1 MPPAPLETAPPD
13 PVATPMADKVPDTA
27 AAVTAGSGSTF
38 YWPMRLLPAS
48 KRAAMFAIY
57 AFCRRIDDIADEPG
71 EPAAKRAALDA
82 WRRDIRDLYSGGAPG
97 DPLTAAL
104 KGAMDRYG
112 LPRAE
117 LEALIDGM
125 AMDVA
130 AEAEGCRDGGGRGG
144 MRAPDLDT
152 LRLYCRRVAGAVGM
166 LAIRVFD
173 RADPATERF
182 ALALGEALQLTNI
195 LRDLAEDA
203 GMGRLY
209 LPRELLQAAGITADS
224 AAARPDEVLAHPA
237 LPRACEALAEL
248 AEARFAEAR
257 AALDGHARGSLW
269 AATAM
274 MVLYH
279 RLLRRLRAAGWRD
292 LTVRSR
298 VGRRESAWVAIRCML
313 GLPPAV

>member
-1 MPPAPLETAPPD
+1 MTPPPLETAPLEPVSTTSPD
-13 PVATPMADKVPDTA
+13 KTAPDRTAPDTA
-27 AAVTAGSGSTF
+27 TSVTAKSGSTF

-71 EPAAKRAALDA
+71 EPADKRAALDV
-82 WRRDIRDLYSGGAPG
+82 WRRDIRDLYVGGAPG
-97 DPLTAAL
+97 GPLTAAL
-104 KGAMDRYG
+104 KGAIERYG

-117 LEALIDGM
+117 FEALIDGM

-130 AEAEGCRDGGGRGG
+130 GEEAGG
-144 MRAPDLDT
+144 MQAPDLDT

-203 GMGRLY
+203 ELRRLY
-209 LPRELLQAAGITADS
+209 LPRELLRAAGIDATD
-224 AAARPDEVLAHPA
+224 PDEVLANPA
-237 LPRACEALAEL
+237 LPKACEALADL

-257 AALDGHARGSLW
+257 SAIAGQARGSLW

-279 RLLRRLRAAGWRD
+279 RLLKRLHAAGWRD
-292 LTVRSR
+292 LKARVR
-298 VGRRESAWVAIRCML
+298 VGRRESAWVAVRCML
-313 GLPPAV
+313 GIPPAG

>member
-1 MPPAPLETAPPD
+1 MTPPPLETAPLEPVSTTSPNKRAPD
-13 PVATPMADKVPDTA
+13 SKASDTA
-27 AAVTAGSGSTF
+27 TAVTAKSGSTF

-71 EPAAKRAALDA
+71 EPADKRAALDV
-82 WRRDIRDLYSGGAPG
+82 WRRDIRDLYVGGAPG
-97 DPLTAAL
+97 GPLTAAL
-104 KGAMDRYG
+104 KGAIERYG

-117 LEALIDGM
+117 FEALIDGM

-130 AEAEGCRDGGGRGG
+130 GEEAGG

-173 RADPATERF
+173 RANPATERF

-203 GMGRLY
+203 ELGRLY
-209 LPRELLQAAGITADS
+209 LPRELLRGAGIDGTD
-224 AAARPDEVLAHPA
+224 PDEVLAHPA
-237 LPRACEALAEL
+237 LPKACEALAGL
-248 AEARFAEAR
+248 AEARFTEAR
-257 AALDGHARGSLW
+257 SAIAGQARGSLW

-279 RLLRRLRAAGWRD
+279 RLLKSLRAAGWRD
-292 LTVRSR
+292 LKARVR
-298 VGRRESAWVAIRCML
+298 VGRREAAWVAVRCML
-313 GLPPAV
+313 GIPPAG

>member
-1 MPPAPLETAPPD
+1 MTPPPLETAPLEPVSTTSLDKRTPD
-13 PVATPMADKVPDTA
+13 KKAPDTA
-27 AAVTAGSGSTF
+27 TAVTTKSGSTF

-71 EPAAKRAALDA
+71 EPAAKWAALDV
-82 WRRDIRDLYSGGAPG
+82 WRRDIRDLYIGGAPNG
-97 DPLTAAL
+97 PLTAAL
-104 KGAMDRYG
+104 KGAIERYG
-112 LPRAE
+112 LPRVE

-125 AMDVA
+125 AMDV
-130 AEAEGCRDGGGRGG
+130 EGEEPGSGG

-203 GMGRLY
+203 ELGRMY
-209 LPRELLQAAGITADS
+209 LPRELLLAAGIDGND
-224 AAARPDEVLAHPA
+224 PDEVLAHPA
-237 LPRACEALAEL
+237 LPQACAALADL
-248 AEARFAEAR
+248 AEARYAEAR
-257 AALDGHARGSLW
+257 SAIAGQARGSLW

-279 RLLRRLRAAGWRD
+279 RLLKRLRAAGWRD
-292 LTVRSR
+292 LKARVR
-298 VGRRESAWVAIRCML
+298 VGRRESAWVAVRCML
-313 GLPPAV
+313 GIPPAS

>member
-1 MPPAPLETAPPD
+1 MTPPPLETAPLEPVSTTSPD
-13 PVATPMADKVPDTA
+13 KNAPSRTPPDTA
-27 AAVTAGSGSTF
+27 TSVTAKSGSTF

-71 EPAAKRAALDA
+71 EPADKRAALDV
-82 WRRDIRDLYSGGAPG
+82 WRRDIRDLYVGGAPG
-97 DPLTAAL
+97 SPLTAAL
-104 KGAMDRYG
+104 KGAIERYG

-117 LEALIDGM
+117 FEALIDGM

-130 AEAEGCRDGGGRGG
+130 GEEAGG
-144 MRAPDLDT
+144 MQAPDLDT

-203 GMGRLY
+203 ELRRLY
-209 LPRELLQAAGITADS
+209 LPRELLRAAGIQSED
-224 AAARPDEVLAHPA
+224 PDEVLAHPA
-237 LPRACEALAEL
+237 LPKACEALANL

-257 AALDGHARGSLW
+257 SAIAGQARGSLW

-279 RLLRRLRAAGWRD
+279 RLLKRLRAAGWRD
-292 LTVRSR
+292 LKARVR
-298 VGRRESAWVAIRCML
+298 VGRRESAWVAVRCML
-313 GLPPAV
+313 GIPPTG

>member
-1 MPPAPLETAPPD
+1 MTPPPLETAPLEPVSTTSPD
-13 PVATPMADKVPDTA
+13 RNAPDRKVSDTA
-27 AAVTAGSGSTF
+27 TSVTAKSGSTF

-71 EPAAKRAALDA
+71 EPADKRAALDS
-82 WRRDIRDLYSGGAPG
+82 WRRDIRDLYVGGVPG
-97 DPLTAAL
+97 SPLTAAL
-104 KGAMDRYG
+104 KGAIERYG

-130 AEAEGCRDGGGRGG
+130 GEEAGGFQ
-144 MRAPDLDT
+144 APDLDT

-173 RADPATERF
+173 RADPDTEQF

-203 GMGRLY
+203 ELHRLY
-209 LPRELLQAAGITADS
+209 LPRELLRAAGIDATD
-224 AAARPDEVLAHPA
+224 PETVLAHPA
-237 LPRACEALAEL
+237 LPKACEALADL

-257 AALDGHARGSLW
+257 SAIAGHARGSLW

-279 RLLRRLRAAGWRD
+279 RLLKRLRAAGWRD
-292 LTVRSR
+292 LKARVR
-298 VGRRESAWVAIRCML
+298 VGRRESAWVAVRCML
-313 GLPPAV
+313 GIPPAG

>member
-1 MPPAPLETAPPD
+1 MTPPPLETAPLEPVSTTLPD
-13 PVATPMADKVPDTA
+13 KKTPDTA
-27 AAVTAGSGSTF
+27 SAVTAKSGSTF

-71 EPAAKRAALDA
+71 EPAAKRAALDV
-82 WRRDIRDLYSGGAPG
+82 WRRDIRDLYVGGAPNG
-97 DPLTAAL
+97 PLTAAL
-104 KGAMDRYG
+104 KGAIERYG

-117 LEALIDGM
+117 FEALIDGM

-130 AEAEGCRDGGGRGG
+130 GEASGG

-173 RADPATERF
+173 RADPSTERF

-195 LRDLAEDA
+195 LRDLGEDA
-203 GMGRLY
+203 DLDRLY
-209 LPRELLQAAGITADS
+209 LPRELLLAAGITSD
-224 AAARPDEVLAHPA
+224 RPEEVLAHPA
-237 LPRACEALAEL
+237 LPQACEALAEL

-257 AALDGHARGSLW
+257 EAIGGQARGSLW

-292 LTVRSR
+292 LNARVR
-298 VGRRESAWVAIRCML
+298 VGRRESAWVAVRCML
-313 GLPPAV
+313 GLPPAT

>member
-1 MPPAPLETAPPD
+1 
-13 PVATPMADKVPDTA
+13 MAAK
-27 AAVTAGSGSTF
+27 SGSTF

-71 EPAAKRAALDA
+71 EAAEKRAALET
-82 WRRDIRDLYSGGAPG
+82 WRRDIRGLYAGEQPTGK
-97 DPLTAAL
+97 LTAAL
-104 KGAMDRYG
+104 KGAIDRYG
-112 LPRAE
+112 LPRSE

-125 AMDVA
+125 AMDA
-130 AEAEGCRDGGGRGG
+130 DEAGGL
-144 MRAPDLDT
+144 RAPDLET

-203 GMGRLY
+203 GLGRLY
-209 LPRELLQAAGITADS
+209 LPRELLRDAGIPGD
-224 AAARPDEVLAHPA
+224 RHDEVLAHPA
-237 LPRACEALAEL
+237 LPHACEALADL

-257 AALDGHARGSLW
+257 AAIAGQARGSLW

-279 RLLRRLRAAGWRD
+279 RLLRRLRQRGWRD
-292 LTVRSR
+292 LHARVR
-298 VGRRESAWVAIRCML
+298 VGRRESALVAIRCL
-313 GLPPAV
+313 IGIPPAA

>member
-1 MPPAPLETAPPD
+1 MTPPPLETAPLEPVSTTSPD
-13 PVATPMADKVPDTA
+13 KNAPDRTAPDTA
-27 AAVTAGSGSTF
+27 TSVTARSGSTF

-71 EPAAKRAALDA
+71 EPADKRAALDV
-82 WRRDIRDLYSGGAPG
+82 WRRDIRDLYVGGAPG
-97 DPLTAAL
+97 GPLTAAL
-104 KGAMDRYG
+104 KGAIERYG

-117 LEALIDGM
+117 FEALIDGM

-130 AEAEGCRDGGGRGG
+130 GEEAGG
-144 MRAPDLDT
+144 MQAPDLDT

-203 GMGRLY
+203 ELRRLY
-209 LPRELLQAAGITADS
+209 LPRELLRAAGIDATD
-224 AAARPDEVLAHPA
+224 PDEVLANPA
-237 LPRACEALAEL
+237 LPKACEALANL

-257 AALDGHARGSLW
+257 SAIAGQARGSLW

-279 RLLRRLRAAGWRD
+279 RLLTRLRAAGWRD
-292 LTVRSR
+292 LKARVR
-298 VGRRESAWVAIRCML
+298 VGRRESAWVAVRCML
-313 GLPPAV
+313 GIPPAG

>member
-1 MPPAPLETAPPD
+1 MPRMLQMTPPPLETAPLQPVSTTLPD
-13 PVATPMADKVPDTA
+13 DKAPDTA
-27 AAVTAGSGSTF
+27 TSVTAKSGSTF

-71 EPAAKRAALDA
+71 EPAAKRAALDV
-82 WRRDIRDLYSGGAPG
+82 WRCDIRDLYVGGAPNG
-97 DPLTAAL
+97 PLTAAL
-104 KGAMDRYG
+104 KGAIERYG

-117 LEALIDGM
+117 LEALIDGV

-130 AEAEGCRDGGGRGG
+130 GEDPGSGG

-203 GMGRLY
+203 ELDRLY
-209 LPRELLQAAGITADS
+209 LPRELLLAAGIDS
-224 AAARPDEVLAHPA
+224 DRPDEVLSHPA
-237 LPRACEALAEL
+237 LPRVCEALAEL

-257 AALDGHARGSLW
+257 SAIAGHARGSLW

-279 RLLRRLRAAGWRD
+279 RLLKRLRAAGWRD
-292 LTVRSR
+292 LNARVR
-298 VGRRESAWVAIRCML
+298 VGRRESAWVAVRCML
-313 GLPPAV
+313 GFPPAA

>member
-1 MPPAPLETAPPD
+1 MTPSPLETAPLE
-13 PVATPMADKVPDTA
+13 PVSTTLPHKKAPDTA
-27 AAVTAGSGSTF
+27 SAVTARSGSTF

-71 EPAAKRAALDA
+71 EPAAKRAALDV
-82 WRRDIRDLYSGGAPG
+82 WRRDIRDLYVGGAPNG
-97 DPLTAAL
+97 PLTAAL
-104 KGAMDRYG
+104 KGAIERYG
-112 LPRAE
+112 LPRTE
-117 LEALIDGM
+117 FEALIDGM

-130 AEAEGCRDGGGRGG
+130 GEESGG

-203 GMGRLY
+203 ELDRLY
-209 LPRELLQAAGITADS
+209 LPRELLQAAGINGD
-224 AAARPDEVLAHPA
+224 RPTDVLAHHA
-237 LPRACEALAEL
+237 LPQVCEALAEL

-257 AALDGHARGSLW
+257 AAIGGQARGSLW

-292 LTVRSR
+292 LNARVR
-298 VGRRESAWVAIRCML
+298 VGRRESAWVAVRCML
-313 GLPPAV
+313 GLPPAT

>member
-1 MPPAPLETAPPD
+1 MTPPPLETAPLEPVSTTLPD
-13 PVATPMADKVPDTA
+13 EKAPDTA
-27 AAVTAGSGSTF
+27 SAVTAKSGSTF

-71 EPAAKRAALDA
+71 ETSAKRAALDV
-82 WRRDIRDLYSGGAPG
+82 WRRDIRDLYVGGAPNG
-97 DPLTAAL
+97 PLTAAL
-104 KGAMDRYG
+104 KGAIERYG

-130 AEAEGCRDGGGRGG
+130 GEDSGG

-203 GMGRLY
+203 DLGRLY
-209 LPRELLQAAGITADS
+209 LPRELLQAAGITGD
-224 AAARPDEVLAHPA
+224 RPEEVLAHPA
-237 LPRACEALAEL
+237 LPQACAALAEL
-248 AEARFAEAR
+248 AETRFAEAR
-257 AALDGHARGSLW
+257 AAIGGQARGSLW

-292 LTVRSR
+292 LNARVR
-298 VGRRESAWVAIRCML
+298 VGRRESAWVAVRCML
-313 GLPPAV
+313 GLPPAT

>member
-1 MPPAPLETAPPD
+1 MTPPPLETAPLEPVSTTVPD
-13 PVATPMADKVPDTA
+13 KKAPDTA
-27 AAVTAGSGSTF
+27 SAVTAKSGSTF

-71 EPAAKRAALDA
+71 EPADKRAALDV
-82 WRRDIRDLYSGGAPG
+82 WRRDIRDLYVGGAPNG
-97 DPLTAAL
+97 PLTAAL
-104 KGAMDRYG
+104 KGAIERYG
-112 LPRAE
+112 LPRTE
-117 LEALIDGM
+117 FEALIDGM

-130 AEAEGCRDGGGRGG
+130 GEASGG
-144 MRAPDLDT
+144 MRAPDLDA

-203 GMGRLY
+203 ELGRLY
-209 LPRELLQAAGITADS
+209 LPRELLLAAGITAD
-224 AAARPDEVLAHPA
+224 RPAEVLTHPA
-237 LPRACEALAEL
+237 LPRACEALADL
-248 AEARFAEAR
+248 AETRFAEAR
-257 AALDGHARGSLW
+257 AAIGGQARGSLW

-292 LTVRSR
+292 LNARVR
-298 VGRRESAWVAIRCML
+298 VGRRESAWVAVRCML
-313 GLPPAV
+313 GLPPAT

>member
-1 MPPAPLETAPPD
+1 MTPPPLETAPLEPVSTTSPD
-13 PVATPMADKVPDTA
+13 KNAPGRKAPDTA
-27 AAVTAGSGSTF
+27 TSVTAKSGSTF

-71 EPAAKRAALDA
+71 EPADKRAALDI
-82 WRRDIRDLYSGGAPG
+82 WRRDIRDLYVGGAPG
-97 DPLTAAL
+97 GPLTAAL
-104 KGAMDRYG
+104 KGAIERYG
-112 LPRAE
+112 LPRSE

-130 AEAEGCRDGGGRGG
+130 GEEAGG
-144 MRAPDLDT
+144 MQAPDLAT

-203 GMGRLY
+203 ELRRLY
-209 LPRELLQAAGITADS
+209 LPCELLRAAGIQSDD
-224 AAARPDEVLAHPA
+224 PDEVLAHPA
-237 LPRACEALAEL
+237 LPKACEALADL

-257 AALDGHARGSLW
+257 AAIAGQARGSLW

-279 RLLRRLRAAGWRD
+279 RLLKRLRAAGWRD
-292 LTVRSR
+292 LKARVR
-298 VGRRESAWVAIRCML
+298 VGRRESAWVAVRCML
-313 GLPPAV
+313 GIPPAG

>member
-1 MPPAPLETAPPD
+1 MTPPPLETAPLEPVSTTSPD
-13 PVATPMADKVPDTA
+13 KTAPDRTAPDTA
-27 AAVTAGSGSTF
+27 TSVTAKSGSTF

-71 EPAAKRAALDA
+71 EPADKRAALDV
-82 WRRDIRDLYSGGAPG
+82 WRRDIRDLYVGGAPG
-97 DPLTAAL
+97 GPLTAAL
-104 KGAMDRYG
+104 KGAIERYG

-117 LEALIDGM
+117 FEALIDGM

-130 AEAEGCRDGGGRGG
+130 GEEAGG
-144 MRAPDLDT
+144 MQAPDLDT

-203 GMGRLY
+203 ELRRLY
-209 LPRELLQAAGITADS
+209 LPRELLRTAGIDATD
-224 AAARPDEVLAHPA
+224 PDEVLANPA
-237 LPRACEALAEL
+237 LPKACEALADL

-257 AALDGHARGSLW
+257 SAIAGQARGSLW

-279 RLLRRLRAAGWRD
+279 RLLKRLRAAGWRD
-292 LTVRSR
+292 LKARVR
-298 VGRRESAWVAIRCML
+298 VGRRESAWVAVRCML
-313 GLPPAV
+313 GIPPAG

>member
-1 MPPAPLETAPPD
+1 MTPPPLETAPLEPVSTTSPD
-13 PVATPMADKVPDTA
+13 RNAPDRKVSDTA
-27 AAVTAGSGSTF
+27 TSVTAKSGSTF

-71 EPAAKRAALDA
+71 EPADKRAALDS
-82 WRRDIRDLYSGGAPG
+82 WRRDIRDLYVGGVPG
-97 DPLTAAL
+97 SPLTAAL
-104 KGAMDRYG
+104 KGAIERYG

-130 AEAEGCRDGGGRGG
+130 GEEAGGFQ
-144 MRAPDLDT
+144 APDLDT

-173 RADPATERF
+173 RADPDTERF

-203 GMGRLY
+203 ELHRLY
-209 LPRELLQAAGITADS
+209 LPRELLRAAGIDATD
-224 AAARPDEVLAHPA
+224 PETVLAHPA
-237 LPRACEALAEL
+237 LPKACEALADL

-257 AALDGHARGSLW
+257 SAIAGQARGSLW

-279 RLLRRLRAAGWRD
+279 RLLKRLRAAGWRD
-292 LTVRSR
+292 LKARVR
-298 VGRRESAWVAIRCML
+298 VGRRESAWVAVRCML
-313 GLPPAV
+313 GIPPAG